1 MYAFHAIKSSLVIEM
16 TDEEYVFRSE
26 CADRKRTAR
35 GSFNKRSHAGKGG
48 RVKMPSDY
56 MTKKERDKM
65 NGEVQ
70 SYNLN
75 SPMKWAQFKQMPD
88 DIKREYLNSII
99 SRYNPQQAALAEMF
113 GISRNTVCNMFREL
127 GIPFRGNVSAVRTG
141 RNDAFWA
148 WVRGAEEA
156 EPEQKSTQPKPTL
169 IIDGVDCSAEVKTVG
184 QESLNGVNLR
194 YTIPPVN
201 GVLEFSNTTAQDAF
215 NAAYKL
221 LTTVELQKLVIT
233 WEASHE

>member
-1 MYAFHAIKSSLVIEM
+1 M

-75 SPMKWAQFKQMPD
+75 SPMKWAQFKRMPD
-88 DIKREYLNSII
+88 DIKREYLNLII
-99 SRYNPQQAALAEMF
+99 NKYNPQQKALAEMF
-113 GISRNTVCNMFREL
+113 GVSPTMLCVTCREL
-127 GIPFRGNVSAVRTG
+127 GISLQNGNKARKG

-148 WVRGAEEA
+148 WVNSATVA
-156 EPEQKSTQPKPTL
+156 EPEQESIPDDIPT
-169 IIDGVDCSAEVKTVG
+169 AEPAQRPHG
-184 QESLNGVNLR
+184 GAEAPESGILV
-194 YTIPPVN
+194 
-201 GVLEFSNTTAQDAF
+201 FSDTTAQDAF
-215 NAAYKL
+215 NAAYTL
-221 LTTVELQKLVIT
+221 LATASMRKVVIL
-233 WEASHE
+233 WEAANE

>member
-1 MYAFHAIKSSLVIEM
+1 M

-113 GISRNTVCNMFREL
+113 GISRNTVCSMFREL

-141 RNDAFWA
+141 RNDEFWA
-148 WVRGAEEA
+148 WVNSTNRGVSEEPLSVVEIATPIEQVVEPAE
-156 EPEQKSTQPKPTL
+156 KSNKPPM
-169 IIDGVDCSAEVKTVG
+169 GAG
-184 QESLNGVNLR
+184 
-194 YTIPPVN
+194 IPIN

-215 NAAYKL
+215 NAAYAL
-221 LTTVELQKLVIT
+221 LTTAELQKLVIT
-233 WEASHE
+233 WEAAHE

>member
-1 MYAFHAIKSSLVIEM
+1 M

-26 CADRKRTAR
+26 CADRKRVAR

-75 SPMKWAQFKQMPD
+75 SPMKWAQFKRMPD
-88 DIKREYLNSII
+88 DIKREYLSAII
-99 SRYNPQQAALAEMF
+99 SKYNPQQAALAEMF

-127 GIPFRGNVSAVRTG
+127 GIPFRGNVSEVRTG
-141 RNDAFWA
+141 RNDEFWA
-148 WVRGAEEA
+148 WVNSTNEVMQDVSEEPSPAAEIATPIEQVMEPAEKPNKPPMGA
-156 EPEQKSTQPKPTL
+156 
-169 IIDGVDCSAEVKTVG
+169 G
-184 QESLNGVNLR
+184 
-194 YTIPPVN
+194 IPIN

-215 NAAYKL
+215 NAAYAL

-233 WEASHE
+233 WEAAND

>member
-1 MYAFHAIKSSLVIEM
+1 M

-75 SPMKWAQFKQMPD
+75 SPMKWAQFKRMPD
-88 DIKREYLNSII
+88 DIKREYLSTIMGK
-99 SRYNPQQAALAEMF
+99 YNPQQAALAEMF

-148 WVRGAEEA
+148 WVNSTNEVTRDVRKEPLPVVEVATPTEPVIKPAES
-156 EPEQKSTQPKPTL
+156 PRNCP
-169 IIDGVDCSAEVKTVG
+169 VG
-184 QESLNGVNLR
+184 MG
-194 YTIPPVN
+194 IPIN

-215 NAAYKL
+215 NAAYAL

>member
-1 MYAFHAIKSSLVIEM
+1 M

-26 CADRKRTAR
+26 CADRKRVAR

-48 RVKMPSDY
+48 SVKMPSDY

-88 DIKREYLNSII
+88 DIKREYLNLIVSK
-99 SRYNPQQAALAEMF
+99 YNPQQKALAEMF
-113 GISRNTVCNMFREL
+113 DVTQNTLYVTCREL
-127 GIPFRGNVSAVRTG
+127 GISLHNGKCGARKG

-148 WVRGAEEA
+148 WVNSTNEVMQDVSEEPSPVAEIATPIEQVMEPA
-156 EPEQKSTQPKPTL
+156 EKPNKPSM
-169 IIDGVDCSAEVKTVG
+169 GVG
-184 QESLNGVNLR
+184 
-194 YTIPPVN
+194 IPIN

-215 NAAYKL
+215 NAAYAL
-221 LTTVELQKLVIT
+221 LTTMELQKLVIT
-233 WEASHE
+233 WEAAND

>member
-1 MYAFHAIKSSLVIEM
+1 MYAFHAIRSSLVIEM

-48 RVKMPSDY
+48 SVKMPSDY

-75 SPMKWAQFKQMPD
+75 SPMKWAQFKRMPD
-88 DIKREYLNSII
+88 DIKREYLSTII
-99 SRYNPQQAALAEMF
+99 SKYNPQQAALAEMF

-141 RNDAFWA
+141 RNDAFWI
-148 WVRGAEEA
+148 WVNSTNEVMQDVSEEPSPVAEIATPIEQVMEPAEKPNKPPMGA
-156 EPEQKSTQPKPTL
+156 
-169 IIDGVDCSAEVKTVG
+169 G
-184 QESLNGVNLR
+184 
-194 YTIPPVN
+194 IPIN

-215 NAAYKL
+215 NAAYAL
-221 LTTVELQKLVIT
+221 LTTAELQKLVIT
-233 WEASHE
+233 WEATHE

>member
-1 MYAFHAIKSSLVIEM
+1 M

-35 GSFNKRSHAGKGG
+35 GSFNKRTHAGKGG
-48 RVKMPSDY
+48 KVKMPSDY

-88 DIKREYLNSII
+88 DIKREYLSSII
-99 SRYNPQQAALAEMF
+99 SKYNPQQKALAEMF
-113 GISRNTVCNMFREL
+113 GVNPVTLSAKCREL
-127 GIPFRGNVSAVRTG
+127 GMSRWGDGHGARKG
-141 RNDAFWA
+141 RNDAFEA
-148 WVRGAEEA
+148 WVSSATVA
-156 EPEQKSTQPKPTL
+156 EPEQESTPPKPTL
-169 IIDGVDCSAEVKTVG
+169 IIDGVDYSAEIKPVG
-184 QESLNGVNLR
+184 QESLNRVNLR
-194 YTIPPVN
+194 CTMPPVN

-215 NAAYKL
+215 NAAYAL
-221 LTTVELQKLVIT
+221 LTTVKPQKMVIT
-233 WEASHE
+233 WEVANG

>member
-1 MYAFHAIKSSLVIEM
+1 M

-70 SYNLN
+70 SYNLS
-75 SPMKWAQFKQMPD
+75 SPMKWAQFKRMPD
-88 DIKREYLNSII
+88 DIKREYLSSII
-99 SRYNPQQAALAEMF
+99 SKYNPQQKALAEMF
-113 GISRNTVCNMFREL
+113 DVTQNTLYVTCREL
-127 GIPFRGNVSAVRTG
+127 GISLYNGKCGARKG

-148 WVRGAEEA
+148 WVNSANEVTRDVSEEPLPVVEVATPTEPVIKPAES
-156 EPEQKSTQPKPTL
+156 PRNRPV
-169 IIDGVDCSAEVKTVG
+169 GVG
-184 QESLNGVNLR
+184 
-194 YTIPPVN
+194 IPIN

-215 NAAYKL
+215 NAAYAL

>member
-1 MYAFHAIKSSLVIEM
+1 
-16 TDEEYVFRSE
+16 
-26 CADRKRTAR
+26 
-35 GSFNKRSHAGKGG
+35 
-48 RVKMPSDY
+48 MPSDY

-75 SPMKWAQFKQMPD
+75 SPMKWAQFKRMPD
-88 DIKREYLNSII
+88 DIKREYLSTII
-99 SRYNPQQAALAEMF
+99 SKYNPQQAALAEMF

-127 GIPFRGNVSAVRTG
+127 GIPFKGNVSAVRTG

-148 WVRGAEEA
+148 WVNSATVA
-156 EPEQKSTQPKPTL
+156 EPEQKSTPPKPTL
-169 IIDGVDCSAEVKTVG
+169 IIDGVDCSAETKVAG
-184 QESLNGVNLR
+184 LESLNGVNLR
-194 YTIPPVN
+194 YTMPPVN

-221 LTTVELQKLVIT
+221 LTTAELQKLVIT
-233 WEASHE
+233 WEAAHE

>member
-26 CADRKRTAR
+26 CADRKRVAR

-48 RVKMPSDY
+48 SVKMPSDY

-88 DIKREYLNSII
+88 DIKREYLSSII
-99 SRYNPQQAALAEMF
+99 SKYNPQQKALAEMF
-113 GISRNTVCNMFREL
+113 DVTQNTLYVTCREL
-127 GIPFRGNVSAVRTG
+127 GISLYNGKRGARKG

-148 WVRGAEEA
+148 WVNRTNEVTRDVREEPLPVVEVATPTEPVIKPAES
-156 EPEQKSTQPKPTL
+156 PRNCP
-169 IIDGVDCSAEVKTVG
+169 VG
-184 QESLNGVNLR
+184 MG
-194 YTIPPVN
+194 IPIN

-215 NAAYKL
+215 NAAYAL

-233 WEASHE
+233 WEAAND